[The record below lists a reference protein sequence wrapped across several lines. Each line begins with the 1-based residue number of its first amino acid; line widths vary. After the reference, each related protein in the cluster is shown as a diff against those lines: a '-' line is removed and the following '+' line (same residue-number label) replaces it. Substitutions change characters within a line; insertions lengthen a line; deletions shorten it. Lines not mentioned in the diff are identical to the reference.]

1 MERRK
6 GDRRGSSKEKKFFL
20 WKYFILMHIIL
31 HDKHFKS
38 DTRHQG
44 LDGLFSKQPGLHLML
59 SLQVRAPDVEPVLL
73 TIHTNGPSVE
83 MMPSHETTYSGTFW
97 GNQRGREQPHLSS
110 TSN

>member
-1 MERRK
+1 
-6 GDRRGSSKEKKFFL
+6 
-20 WKYFILMHIIL
+20 MHIIL

-44 LDGLFSKQPGLHLML
+44 LDGLFSRQPGLHLML
-59 SLQVRAPDVEPVLL
+59 TLQVLAPNVEPMLH

-83 MMPSHETTYSGTFW
+83 MMPSHVTTHFRTFW
-97 GNQRGREQPHLSS
+97 GNQWGREQPHLSS